1 MKVLM
6 YGWEFPPRISGGL
19 GTACY
24 AIVKELAKKQV
35 DLTLVLPQTSS
46 VAPIAS
52 VNLIGCDNLM
62 AAEDFNLDGINIK
75 FPKIATCLYPYISAK
90 DFKRL
95 CSNETLQELFTLLDQ
110 MQLPYELKEMVIAAF
125 EAQASGAKITGKYG
139 FGLLVEVFRY
149 ALVAGALARNV
160 EHSIIHAHD
169 WLTMLAAL
177 EARRFSHKPVI
188 LHVHALE
195 TDRSGL
201 WIDKRIFAIEKYGM
215 DQADQ
220 IVAVS
225 QYTKNNI
232 VQHYGIAPEKITVI
246 HNGAY
251 CNDDSY
257 IVDESR
263 PKMVLF
269 LGRMTQQK
277 GPHFFIEI
285 ARRVLEKR
293 NDVQFVLV
301 GTGDLLRELI
311 ERTAN
316 LRIGKNV
323 HFTGFLDS
331 DRVKEI
337 YKLADV
343 YVMPSISEPFGLSAL
358 EAISYNVPSIISK
371 QSGVSEVLRHT
382 LVSDFWDTEDMAAKI
397 LALLEYEPL
406 RKTSIAHEK
415 QGLRDVTWEK
425 TAEKIVKLYKN
436 IILSQTKG

>member
-1 MKVLM
+1 M

-24 AIVKELAKKQV
+24 AIVKELAKKHI
-35 DLTLVLPQTSS
+35 DLTLILPQTSS

-62 AAEDFNLDGINIK
+62 VAEDFNLDGIVNIK
-75 FPKIATCLYPYISAK
+75 FPKISTCLYPYISSK

-95 CSNETLQELFTLLDQ
+95 CSNETLQELFTLLDR
-110 MQLPYELKEMVIAAF
+110 MHLPYELKEMVIAAF

-149 ALVAGALARNV
+149 ALVAGALACNI

-201 WIDKRIFAIEKYGM
+201 WVDKRIFAIEKYSM

-232 VQHYGIAPEKITVI
+232 VQHYGISPEKITVI

-257 IVDESR
+257 IVDETR
-263 PKMVLF
+263 PKMILF

-301 GTGDLLRELI
+301 GTGDLLIELI

-358 EAISYNVPSIISK
+358 EAISCNVPSIISK
-371 QSGVSEVLRHT
+371 QSGVAEVLRHT

-406 RKTSIAHEK
+406 RKTSIAYEK
-415 QGLRDVTWEK
+415 QGLRDITWEK
-425 TAEKIVKLYKN
+425 TAEKIVKLYKK